1 MKKALV
7 HDWFSVYAGAEK
19 CVESFT
25 NIWDDFEVY
34 SLIDFLSE
42 KDREIIL
49 KGKKAN
55 TSFIQKLPKAKTKY
69 RNYLPFF
76 PLAIE
81 QFDLSEY
88 EVILSSSHA
97 VAKGVLTR
105 PDQLHISYVYSPIRY
120 AWDLHFQYLRESGL
134 DKGLKGWLA
143 KYFLHKIRLWDISTA
158 NRVDHYIAISHY
170 IARRIEKI
178 YGKKADVIY
187 PPVDTSSFTIGDTTE
202 NYYVTSSR
210 MVPYKKIDL
219 IVEALSQTDH
229 KLVVIGTGPDF
240 EKIKAKAGKNIE
252 LLGYQSFEDMK
263 SIIQKAKAYIFAAE
277 EDFGIAP
284 IEAQACGIPVIAFGK
299 GATLE
304 TIMGSRANENNVQAT
319 DTGIFFEEQ
328 NVNSLLDAVKLFEK
342 EMHKFDKQNIRNNA
356 LRFSKERFE
365 KEFEEKINLI
375 YKEWKD
381 NGTK

>member
-1 MKKALV
+1 MKKALI
-7 HDWFSVYAGAEK
+7 HDWLSVYAGAEK

-25 NIWDDFEVY
+25 NIWEDFEVY
-34 SLIDFLSE
+34 SLIDFLNDQ
-42 KDREIIL
+42 DREVIL
-49 KGKKAN
+49 KGKHAH
-55 TSFIQKLPKAKTKY
+55 TSFIQNMPFAKSEY
-69 RNYLPFF
+69 RNYLPLF

-81 QFDLSEY
+81 QFDLSTY
-88 EVILSSSHA
+88 DVILSSSHA

-134 DKGLKGWLA
+134 DRGLKGWLA
-143 KYFLHKIRLWDISTA
+143 KYFLHKIRLWDVSTA
-158 NRVDHYIAISHY
+158 HRVDHYIAISHY
-170 IARRIEKI
+170 IARRIEKT

-187 PPVDTSSFTIGDTTE
+187 PPVDTEGFTIGDRTE

-219 IVEALSQTDH
+219 IVEAMSQTNH
-229 KLVVIGTGPDF
+229 KLLVIGTGPDF
-240 EKIKAKAGKNIE
+240 EKIKAKAGKNVE
-252 LLGYQSFEDMK
+252 LLGYQSFENMK
-263 SIIQKAKAYIFAAE
+263 RIIENAKAYIFAAE

-304 TIMGSRANENNVQAT
+304 TIIGSFASTDNVQET

-328 NVNSLLDAVKLFEK
+328 TVPSLLNAVKVFEK
-342 EMHKFDKQNIRNNA
+342 FQDKFHKDIIRANA

-365 KEFEEKINLI
+365 REFEDKINTL
-375 YKEWKD
+375 YTEWKQQ
-381 NGTK
+381 

>member
-7 HDWFSVYAGAEK
+7 HDWLNDFGGAER

-34 SLIDFLSE
+34 SLIDFLSD

-49 KGKKAN
+49 KGKRAN
-55 TSFIQKLPKAKTKY
+55 VSFIQNLPFAKKKY
-69 RNYLPFF
+69 RNYLPLF
-76 PLAIE
+76 PLAVE

-105 PDQLHISYVYSPIRY
+105 PDQLHVSYVYSPIRY

-134 DKGLKGWLA
+134 DKGFKGWLA
-143 KYFLHKIRLWDISTA
+143 KYFLHKIRLWDVSTA
-158 NRVDHYIAISHY
+158 HRVDHYIAISHY

-178 YGKKADVIY
+178 YGKKSDVIY
-187 PPVDTSSFTIGDTTE
+187 PPVDTSSFTIGEITE
-202 NYYVTSSR
+202 DYYVTSSR

-219 IVEALSQTDH
+219 VVEAMSQTNH
-229 KLVVIGTGPDF
+229 KLVVIGSGPDW
-240 EKIKAKAGKNIE
+240 EKIKAKAGKNVE
-252 LLGYQSFEDMK
+252 LLGYQSFENMK

-304 TIMGSRANENNVQAT
+304 TIIGSYAHTRNVKES

-328 NVNSLLDAVKLFEK
+328 SIPSLLNAVELFEQNSS
-342 EMHKFDKQNIRNNA
+342 KFNKVIIRLNA

-365 KEFEEKINLI
+365 KEFEEKINSI
-375 YKEWKD
+375 YKEWKQQ
-381 NGTK
+381 

>member
-1 MKKALV
+1 MKKALI
-7 HDWFSVYAGAEK
+7 HDWLSVYGGAEK

-25 NIWDDFEVY
+25 NIWNDFEVY
-34 SLIDFLSE
+34 SLIDFLNDA
-42 KDREIIL
+42 DRQTIL
-49 KGKKAN
+49 KGKRAH
-55 TSFIQKLPKAKTKY
+55 TSFIQNMPFAEKKY
-69 RNYLPFF
+69 RNYLPLF

-88 EVILSSSHA
+88 EVIISSSHA

-105 PDQLHISYVYSPIRY
+105 SDQLHISYVYSPIRY

-134 DKGLKGWLA
+134 ERGLKGWLA
-143 KYFLHKIRLWDISTA
+143 KYFLHKIRLWDVSTA
-158 NRVDHYIAISHY
+158 HRVDHYIAISHY

-187 PPVDTSSFTIGDTTE
+187 PPVDTESFTIGETTE

-219 IVEALSQTDH
+219 IVEAMSQTNH
-229 KLVVIGTGPDF
+229 KLLVIGTGPDW
-240 EKIKAKAGKNIE
+240 EKIKAKASKNVE
-252 LLGYQSFEDMK
+252 LLGYQSFGNMK
-263 SIIQKAKAYIFAAE
+263 KIIQNAKAYIFAAE

-304 TIMGSRANENNVQAT
+304 TIIGNFAAT
-319 DTGIFFEEQ
+319 EIVREGDTGIFFEEQ
-328 NVNSLLDAVKLFEK
+328 TISSLLNAVELFEK
-342 EMHKFDKQNIRNNA
+342 FQHKFNKDIIRTNA

-365 KEFEEKINLI
+365 KEFEEKINLL
-375 YKEWKD
+375 YTEWK
-381 NGTK
+381 KR

>member
-34 SLIDFLSE
+34 SLIDYLSD

-49 KGKKAN
+49 KGKKAH
-55 TSFIQKLPKAKTKY
+55 TSFIQNLPKAKEKY
-69 RNYLPFF
+69 RNYLPLF

-88 EVILSSSHA
+88 DVILSSSHA

-105 PDQLHISYVYSPIRY
+105 PDQLHISYVYSPMRY

-134 DKGLKGWLA
+134 NRGFKGWMA
-143 KYFLHKIRLWDISTA
+143 KYFLHKIRLWDVSTA
-158 NRVDHYIAISHY
+158 NRVDHYIAISHH
-170 IARRIEKI
+170 IAKRIEKI

-187 PPVDTSSFTIGDTTE
+187 PPVDTSSFTMGDTTE

-219 IVEALSQTDH
+219 IVEAMSKTNH
-229 KLVVIGTGPDF
+229 KLFVIGTGPDF
-240 EKIKAKAGKNIE
+240 EKIKAKAGTNVE
-252 LLGYQSFEDMK
+252 LLGYQSFEDMI
-263 SIIQKAKAYIFAAE
+263 SIIQKSKAYIFAAE

-304 TIMGSRANENNVQAT
+304 TIIGSYASENNIQTT
-319 DTGIFFEEQ
+319 DTGIFFEKQ
-328 NVNSLLDAVKLFEK
+328 TISSLLQAIELFEK
-342 EMHKFDKQNIRNNA
+342 EKFKFNKDIIRNNS

-375 YKEWKD
+375 YKEWKHR
-381 NGTK
+381 